1 MKTPIQII
9 FEHLRNEQLTKEY
22 ILKNENLYLEVER
35 GWVNNQMLKARGK
48 DFFEIDEMS
57 KSIYID
63 K

>member
-22 ILKNENLYLEVER
+22 ILKNENLYLQVER

-48 DFFEIDEMS
+48 DFFEIDEMI
-57 KSIYID
+57 KLIHIG